1 MHAKPSCIC
10 GRCHTHTHAHTHT
23 HLIAQTSGDL
33 RLIQN
38 GVSRSSYTSGR
49 LEVYNSEQWRTVCYD
64 SWSLANTAV
73 ACRQL
78 GFAGVSVLSYGTS
91 SAAG

>member
-1 MHAKPSCIC
+1 MLRA
-10 GRCHTHTHAHTHT
+10 HAHTHT
-23 HLIAQTSGDL
+23 HTFIAQTSGDL

-38 GVSRSSYTSGR
+38 GVSRSYYTSGR

-64 SWSLANTAV
+64 VWSLANTAV

-78 GFAGVSVLSYGTS
+78 GFAGGGVSVFSYDTS

>member
-1 MHAKPSCIC
+1 M
-10 GRCHTHTHAHTHT
+10 
-23 HLIAQTSGDL
+23 
-33 RLIQN
+33 
-38 GVSRSSYTSGR
+38 
-49 LEVYNSEQWRTVCYD
+49 CYD

-78 GFAGVSVLSYGTS
+78 GFAGVSVFSYGTS